1 MVSVS
6 EMAASF
12 ANRSRFS
19 ARSAS
24 WINASTMKACAV
36 LLAAP
41 ASRAIRRLRP
51 SGSLRLV
58 ADMHDALHSLG
69 SQKVLPT
76 RIKVKFR
83 ANQPPT
89 GAMIIESYGHEIRR
103 FGTTSSKDERHV
115 NFRGSLDMKGYLG
128 KRGPG
133 FVPTIRRS

>member
-12 ANRSRFS
+12 ANRSRIS

-24 WINASTMKACAV
+24 WLNASTMKACAV

-58 ADMHDALHSLG
+58 ADMDDALHSMG

-76 RIKVKFR
+76 RIKVKLSSEPTSYRPHDFR
-83 ANQPPT
+83 IRRPRNQAVWHDEFQGRT
-89 GAMIIESYGHEIRR
+89 TCEFTSMFGHEGI
-103 FGTTSSKDERHV
+103 
-115 NFRGSLDMKGYLG
+115 
-128 KRGPG
+128 PQ
-133 FVPTIRRS
+133 

>member
-1 MVSVS
+1 MVSFS

-12 ANRSRFS
+12 ANRSRIS

-24 WINASTMKACAV
+24 WLNASTMKACAV

-58 ADMHDALHSLG
+58 ADMDDAPHSLS

-76 RIKVKFR
+76 RIKVKLLSELR
-83 ANQPPT
+83 LPEGLEPHPA
-89 GAMIIESYGHEIRR
+89 
-103 FGTTSSKDERHV
+103 KW
-115 NFRGSLDMKGYLG
+115 LDVVMLG
-128 KRGPG
+128 WA
-133 FVPTIRRS
+133 